1 MFLERLTFYGKCLLL
16 SCVYNWGAAGIL
28 REFILSSCV
37 RVWWACCILR
47 EIPLIAVCL
56 CFRCNLQFTG
66 SAFIVVFP
74 YFEIFCHFMGYAFHR
89 RVSMFQERLACYG
102 KHHLSWCF
110 HVLVASSILREMPFV
125 AIYPRLRSAWYFTGN
140 AFYRLVSMSQEH
152 LAFTGNAF
160 IRRVFLFHPGL
171 VFYWKCLLSSLVHV
185 LGASGILLKMPSI
198 VMFQCLSIVWHFMGN
213 AFYPRFSIF
222 WDRLAHYGKCPLSP
236 CVHVSG
242 ASGNPGNVFY
252 RCGSMLEDR
261 VVL

>member
-1 MFLERLTFYGKCLLL
+1 M
-16 SCVYNWGAAGIL
+16 
-28 REFILSSCV
+28 
-37 RVWWACCILR
+37 
-47 EIPLIAVCL
+47 IAVCL